1 MSLVVKAQEIVPE
14 FIQVLSK
21 GNGNQVLSTTILAI
35 EKLSTMYQ
43 EAWSRAAAGGHL
55 PGLPFVVNS
64 KQYHRTIERRQISP
78 TSWEVFTSYT
88 TKKGLS
94 VTELLER
101 GHGLIDLK
109 EGLLKGPKSKVGKN
123 GRYAIVPFRHGT
135 PGTDPFRN
143 NPMPL
148 SVYKNFSAQLK
159 AEDEKKKMGLRQT
172 GGRSTVT
179 SINSGNRDYSW
190 GSQFDR
196 KSKRG
201 IQKKTITKGGKVIG
215 EYQQKSG
222 RYAGM
227 VAMQAS
233 TQKAKSSSYMT
244 FRIVSSRSDPMSWIV
259 PEQPPW
265 PVRQVVTDYM
275 RPYAEEILKRALAQD
290 IK

>member
-1 MSLVVKAQEIVPE
+1 MALTVTAQDSIPQFV
-14 FIQVLSK
+14 QLLSSGKGAYVL
-21 GNGNQVLSTTILAI
+21 NTTMLAV

-43 EAWSRAAAGGHL
+43 EAWVRAAAGGHL

-78 TSWEVFTSYT
+78 TSWEVYTSYT

-94 VTELLER
+94 VTDLLER

-109 EGLLKGPKSKVGKN
+109 EGLLKGPKSKMGKK

-148 SVYKNFSAQLK
+148 SVYKSFSAQIK
-159 AEDEKKKMGLRQT
+159 AADDKKKAGVA
-172 GGRSTVT
+172 GGKS
-179 SINSGNRDYSW
+179 SIISNRPVRDYSW
-190 GSQFDR
+190 GTRFDR
-196 KSKRG
+196 KSKLG
-201 IQKKTITKGGKVIG
+201 MQKKTITKKGKVIG

-222 RYAGM
+222 RYSGM

-233 TQKAKSSSYMT
+233 TQGAKSSSYMT
-244 FRIVSSRSDPMSWIV
+244 FRVVSINSDPMSWIV

-275 RPYAEEILKRALAQD
+275 RPYAEEILKRALEQD
-290 IK
+290 MQ